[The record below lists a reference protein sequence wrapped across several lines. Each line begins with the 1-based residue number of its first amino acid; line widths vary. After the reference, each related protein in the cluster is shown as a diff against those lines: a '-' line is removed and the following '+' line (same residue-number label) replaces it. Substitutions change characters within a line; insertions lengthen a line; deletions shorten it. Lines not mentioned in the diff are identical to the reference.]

1 MTGEKSNDY
10 VEFSAKIAINVEG
23 RSYRFKLNITK
34 ACKIVPKIDI
44 MKF

>member
-1 MTGEKSNDY
+1 MTGEQSNDY
-10 VEFSAKIAINVEG
+10 VEFSAKRAINVEKAVP
-23 RSYRFKLNITK
+23 YRFTTK